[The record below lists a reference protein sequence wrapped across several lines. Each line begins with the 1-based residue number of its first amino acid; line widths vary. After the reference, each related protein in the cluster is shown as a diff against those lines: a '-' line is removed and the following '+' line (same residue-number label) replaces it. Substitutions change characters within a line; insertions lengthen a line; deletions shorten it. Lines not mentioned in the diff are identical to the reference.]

1 MNPYIALAVLGALA
15 LDASAQQKSPALLQP
30 TDPAASV
37 EKPRYQSA
45 FEGYVPYREQEL
57 ASWPKVNEEV
67 GQAGG
72 HVGIFRGGHAGHGGA
87 AKAAPMKPVPGQ
99 PAAGKDQPAG
109 QAPQRTAPQ
118 GGRQEH

>member
-87 AKAAPMKPVPGQ
+87 KAAPTKVPPNQ
-99 PAAGKDQPAG
+99 PAAGKDKPAG
-109 QAPQRTAPQ
+109 QPPQPSAPQ
-118 GGRQEH
+118 GGHQGH